1 MNHYPYLLD
10 LFKPCLN
17 QGFNEYVS
25 QSHLTLLRLYPME
38 TSGNA

>member
-17 QGFNEYVS
+17 QGFNEYIG
-25 QSHLTLLRLYPME
+25 QSHFIHF
-38 TSGNA
+38 